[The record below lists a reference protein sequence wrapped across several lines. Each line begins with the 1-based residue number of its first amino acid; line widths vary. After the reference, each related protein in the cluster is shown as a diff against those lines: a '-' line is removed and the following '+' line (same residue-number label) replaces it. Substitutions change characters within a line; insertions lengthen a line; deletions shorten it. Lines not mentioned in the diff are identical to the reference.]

1 MSLNGLDDA
10 KVKEAHDAAVAEPG
24 GWFLLK
30 YASRDE
36 VELLGRGN
44 GGVVEVR
51 NGVAEYEEKSP
62 LYGFLRY
69 RRRNVIIKYLPDD
82 CSRLVQAR
90 VTVHFN
96 SVCDRFSP
104 YDTAFSISDAKE
116 LKDTKLS
123 AACSL
128 HAASG
133 STSSSTSSLRRRR
146 LMEIAEEEEEEER
159 DRKRQSMVK
168 EEEKATSDREKE
180 NPGPTV
186 SESPVKLNADLAS
199 LPEASKFTDE
209 AEPPHF
215 TGFAN
220 PPSPSKSFDDSGR
233 RMSSQ
238 SARPDLYSPT
248 SYPYG
253 KLRVKLAP
261 RPSADLTGRPR
272 TSAGAATFR
281 PVSTIPAGLKLAKT
295 PKKSRHDDDL
305 LDSPIKEEAETP
317 FSQVSSPSPPG
328 PVPSI
333 AEPVR
338 PHTSSGAPAQ
348 IIRMPSFKSPV
359 PAIPPPSTK
368 QNTMTPEKQR
378 LLKAMKL
385 REKKK
390 MMYLQPSSDSAGT
403 GDSSTPSTPNTPAIV
418 EQIPEAEALP
428 DERETDEA
436 AAEDDNLLSNRLSL
450 TKADS
455 AIGID
460 VAADQASVDT
470 HSDSH
475 PTSPLATS
483 EIGDSTQA
491 SSLSESTDETV
502 LAAKEADLSP
512 LEPSPIIE
520 EELLAANGTSA
531 GADVPGEQFD
541 ASDADESEEAE
552 DEDADEAQDPN
563 LSEPAAELILV
574 EAEGAAVS
582 APSVA
587 ALPISKFSAVS
598 SSKAT
603 EVDTVVEQTEPAHV
617 EEVITHDFEAPSEI
631 SAPQTPKS
639 PQIKIPV
646 SKFSTQGSPTSPITA
661 AAPSIVANLEADDD
675 AKAEL
680 SAALADEEDDIAS
693 ESASVSTKRSKRK
706 TLEIRTDL
714 DIQEK
719 DKRRSVSSFLD
730 DDGLIDELQSATV
743 QQAKPITVSKSP
755 MSPLLPSEPKRPA
768 TALESGPST
777 PRIVRTVSNPI
788 RGPLLVPGDVS
799 TSSARTVSSGAA
811 FLHKITQQNSSA
823 DLRPKSSKIGSSIS
837 QRIKALE
844 KLSSSTG
851 TGDSTTPERPAAT
864 FFSVRKPGGREPSRS
879 PSVADRASSLTR
891 GNSSPPESGESS
903 PESVKRTG
911 VMAGRLSVFEGG
923 KPPRGRPESIQV
935 TARIIREPNQRFPKV
950 PDLKADPTDF
960 EPLDLKQSPL
970 LVNVQKRT
978 PSPNPSP
985 LAGSTLAPS
994 PQAEEPQPEPKQS
1007 LLQRR
1012 FSKGRRSQS
1021 QDREAEEMKSN
1032 ENDDFDGPRPRRRSS
1047 LTVVKD
1053 FIKDRRESLLGA
1065 RSPSTD
1071 NLSISPSLGGLASP
1085 AIPTPAKS
1093 PASRPPSVHQ
1103 NSIFPRRLS
1112 ISSRRSSM
1120 EQTTSPAALSTTNLA
1135 NAGLSPPAREGG
1147 DSEAEGRSVNGQSD
1161 KKSGSV
1167 SGGSNPTSPTVGK
1180 SSGASRASR
1189 FMRRLSNSLSSSKKN
1204 ITPSISPTV
1213 AEEEDAEVEAASMGV
1228 PQSRGSTATGAAS
1241 YHQPSIVSHMGDV
1254 NVQFPDNL
1262 LWKRRTICLDSQGF
1276 LILSAVQGATTVP
1289 LAVQGK
1295 DRHHQAG
1302 AIKRYHMSDFKT
1314 PYTPEM
1320 EVQELPNSVILDFV
1334 DGSGLQIACEDR
1346 AGQMNVL
1353 HVLQEAHHN
1362 HTNFGL

>member
-10 KVKEAHDAAVAEPG
+10 KVKEAHDAAIAEPG

-44 GGVVEVR
+44 GGVIEVR
-51 NGVAEYEEKSP
+51 NAVAEYEEKSP

-146 LMEIAEEEEEEER
+146 LVEIAEEEEEEER
-159 DRKRQSMVK
+159 DRKRQSVVK
-168 EEEKATSDREKE
+168 EEDKTTSDKEKE
-180 NPGPTV
+180 NSGPTA
-186 SESPVKLNADLAS
+186 SESPVKLNSDLAS
-199 LPEASKFTDE
+199 SPEASKFTDE

-215 TGFAN
+215 TGFAS

-238 SARPDLYSPT
+238 SARPDLYSQT

-281 PVSTIPAGLKLAKT
+281 PVSTIPAGLKVAKT
-295 PKKSRHDDDL
+295 PKKNRHDDDL

-317 FSQVSSPSPPG
+317 FAPVSSLSPPG
-328 PVPSI
+328 PIPSI
-333 AEPVR
+333 AEPAR

-348 IIRMPSFKSPV
+348 ITRMPSFKSPV
-359 PAIPPPSTK
+359 PPLPPPK
-368 QNTMTPEKQR
+368 NAMTPEKQR

-390 MMYLQPSSDSAGT
+390 MMHLQPSSDVAGT
-403 GDSSTPSTPNTPAIV
+403 GDSSAPSTPNTPTIV
-418 EQIPEAEALP
+418 EQTPETEPLT
-428 DERETDEA
+428 DEKETDEVT
-436 AAEDDNLLSNRLSL
+436 AEDDNLLSDRLSL

-460 VAADQASVDT
+460 VGADQASVDT

-502 LAAKEADLSP
+502 LAAKEAELSP
-512 LEPSPIIE
+512 LEPSPSFKE
-520 EELLAANGTSA
+520 ESSPGKGTSA
-531 GADVPGEQFD
+531 EAASLDGQVDV
-541 ASDADESEEAE
+541 SDADESESEEE
-552 DEDADEAQDPN
+552 DEEVDKAKDQ
-563 LSEPAAELILV
+563 SKIEPAAEPTLV
-574 EAEGAAVS
+574 EAEPAADL
-582 APSVA
+582 PSIT
-587 ALPISKFSAVS
+587 ALPISKFSAAS
-598 SSKAT
+598 SPKFAEADAIGESIEPAPVEEDFAG
-603 EVDTVVEQTEPAHV
+603 EVDASS
-617 EEVITHDFEAPSEI
+617 EV
-631 SAPQTPKS
+631 SAPQTPES
-639 PQIKIPV
+639 RQIKIPV
-646 SKFSTQGSPTSPITA
+646 SKFSTQGSPTSPVTVA
-661 AAPSIVANLEADDD
+661 VPSIVANLEVDDD

-680 SAALADEEDDIAS
+680 NSNEEADIAS

-714 DIQEK
+714 DIPEK

-755 MSPLLPSEPKRPA
+755 MSPSEPKRPA
-768 TALESGPST
+768 TALESGAST

-811 FLHKITQQNSSA
+811 FLHKITQQNSSG

-844 KLSSSTG
+844 KLSSNTG
-851 TGDSTTPERPAAT
+851 TGESATPDRPAAT
-864 FFSVRKPGGREPSRS
+864 FFSVRKPAGREPSRS

-891 GNSSPPESGESS
+891 GNSSPPDSGESS

-911 VMAGRLSVFEGG
+911 AMAGRLSVFEGG

-960 EPLDLKQSPL
+960 EPLELKQSPL
-970 LVNVQKRT
+970 LVNVQKRS

-985 LAGSTLAPS
+985 LASSISAPT
-994 PQAEEPQPEPKQS
+994 PLVEEPQPEPKQS

-1021 QDREAEEMKSN
+1021 QDRETEEMKST

-1120 EQTTSPAALSTTNLA
+1120 DQSTSPAALSTTNLA
-1135 NAGLSPPAREGG
+1135 TAGLSPQARAAESG
-1147 DSEAEGRSVNGQSD
+1147 DSEAEGRSANGHSD

-1180 SSGASRASR
+1180 SSSGSRASR

-1204 ITPSISPTV
+1204 IPPSISPTV

-1228 PQSRGSTATGAAS
+1228 PQSRGSTTTGAAS
-1241 YHQPSIVSHMGDV
+1241 FQPSIVSHMGDV

-1276 LILSAVQGATTVP
+1276 LILSAVQGATAVP
-1289 LAVQGK
+1289 LTVQTK

-1320 EVQELPNSVILDFV
+1320 EVQELPNSVVLDFV

-1353 HVLQEAHHN
+1353 QVLQDAHHN
-1362 HTNFGL
+1362 HTSFGL